1 MEFRDVWLGAVQ
13 NARLQD
19 TIRRFT
25 DHAQQ
30 VRLGTLSDPG
40 TQKIVV
46 DGMRALLEGFL
57 ERDPRKIKTAML
69 AFIVSA
75 EQQYLRC
82 WADTTEGPRAVR
94 SAHEAA
100 ANRRVRNGRECRP
113 FASAARAM
121 RKRLWISDV
130 LWISGICG

>member
-1 MEFRDVWLGAVQ
+1 MDDRQDAALKRAFQKAVKAHDKRDAALMIEANMEFRDVWLGAVQ

-69 AFIVSA
+69 AFIVNA
-75 EQQYLRC
+75 EQQY
-82 WADTTEGPRAVR
+82 
-94 SAHEAA
+94 
-100 ANRRVRNGRECRP
+100 
-113 FASAARAM
+113 FA
-121 RKRLWISDV
+121 LLGGHD
-130 LWISGICG
+130 

>member
-69 AFIVSA
+69 AFIVNAGSSIS
-75 EQQYLRC
+75 RC
-82 WADTTEGPRAVR
+82 WADTTE
-94 SAHEAA
+94 
-100 ANRRVRNGRECRP
+100 RVRGAPAGRRMRP
-113 FASAARAM
+113 PQAGGR
-121 RKRLWISDV
+121 
-130 LWISGICG
+130 